1 MHNHAFS
8 TIKVTGKGVLR
19 LRPDTTRVSIT
30 LNGRHKDYSETVRRS
45 TEDSEKL
52 KDVLE
57 KLGFKRTE
65 LKTLNFRVD
74 PRYESY
80 RENDEYKQRLAGY
93 EFYHGMKLEFLSDS
107 ALLGRVL
114 YALATSGLD
123 PEFSLSYTVRDTE
136 GAKNQLLSAAVA
148 DARAKAEVLCAAA
161 GNTLGDIMH
170 INYSM
175 DEPDFG
181 HWRKRCCAP
190 TWRPTAPRNL
200 LIWISNRTTS
210 KSATRLRSSGLH
222 GKTGTA
228 KYIDRN
234 GGKRELTA
242 CRI

>member
-1 MHNHAFS
+1 MHNHANFS

-30 LNGRHKDYSETVRRS
+30 LNGHHKDYSETVRRS

-175 DEPDFG
+175 DEPNFVV
-181 HWRKRCCAP
+181 
-190 TWRPTAPRNL
+190 RPMA
-200 LIWISNRTTS
+200 
-210 KSATRLRSSGLH
+210 KAMLRSDM
-222 GKTGTA
+222 A
-228 KYIDRN
+228 AN
-234 GGKRELTA
+234 GAAESFDMDIEPDNIEVSDTVTLVWTTWKNRDGE
-242 CRI
+242 IY